1 MLLQWLELLHQP
13 ICFLSFSI
21 SRANVDSSTLKVFGL
36 AIHLFLQCCE
46 TECEQFLRLYCFVS
60 LFRAGLVSPG
70 FPATVFSL
78 HFTIPL
84 EPVSEAI
91 LFFVEFPV
99 GVGFP
104 YNNIAFDLTIL
115 EDHFVAEDAY
125 KLWMNWLQS
134 YVSKGN
140 ECLPLIS
147 GGEIA
152 STFDNPESV
161 KLG

>member
-1 MLLQWLELLHQP
+1 M
-13 ICFLSFSI
+13 
-21 SRANVDSSTLKVFGL
+21 
-36 AIHLFLQCCE
+36 
-46 TECEQFLRLYCFVS
+46 
-60 LFRAGLVSPG
+60 
-70 FPATVFSL
+70 FPL
-78 HFTIPL
+78 
-84 EPVSEAI
+84 
-91 LFFVEFPV
+91 

-104 YNNIAFDLTIL
+104 YTNIAFDLTIL

-125 KLWMNWLQS
+125 KLWMNWLQRFET
-134 YVSKGN
+134 YCLILRGPKVCDGKMTAAMYNVVRQFDLFRLDEYLKKLFLEGN